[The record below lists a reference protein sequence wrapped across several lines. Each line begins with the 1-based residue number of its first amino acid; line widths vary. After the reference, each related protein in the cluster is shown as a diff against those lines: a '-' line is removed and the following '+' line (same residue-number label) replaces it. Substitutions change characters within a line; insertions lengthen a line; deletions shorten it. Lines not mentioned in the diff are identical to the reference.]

1 MITAGTGIKDLASD
15 LVELVVL
22 YKSHWAA
29 VQTVTHAINPEFL
42 VETGDIGSQIL
53 TAIGLRE
60 AGEARDE
67 QYKQQKLQVWSLY
80 DTAHEQVRRTA
91 EFFFGAEKANEL
103 IPSFRVNSG
112 PPSRRKSEDD
122 AQPTTPAS
130 PSPRVRTK
138 LPRQPPDARLAT
150 GNPRSSSPSNSFA
163 VLAPPKLLFT
173 RKL

>member
-29 VQTVTHAINPEFL
+29 VQTVTHAITPEFL

-130 PSPRVRTK
+130 PTSK
-138 LPRQPPDARLAT
+138 SEDK
-150 GNPRSSSPSNSFA
+150 
-163 VLAPPKLLFT
+163 APPATTGRPIGDGKPPFIEP
-173 RKL
+173 K